1 MEKLI
6 IQQNRRHG
14 RLSKF
19 VKSTG
24 ETLTIGRSFNNDVV
38 LSDHFIAAEQVRFN
52 YEQGQW
58 NLKVLDDINPVLLND
73 KPVDGGVATIKSGDQ
88 LTLGRTR
95 LILLLSNHTVEHT
108 RKLMLSNWRFHKGL
122 RFALPLVML
131 LLSALLDM
139 FTDYQEITGKIRWG
153 ELLGGGLTYI
163 LFIVLWSGCWALVGR
178 LLRHSP
184 NFFAQLFYTSLTMAV
199 FNIGVLFSGYAEYA
213 TTNDIFGNV
222 IEWGFLLFILTL
234 LLKYNLTYASELKK
248 RGWISFSVI
257 AISMLFVFS
266 MWYLKQDDFN
276 SRPDYSK
283 TLKPPLAKWSTD
295 KSIELYLQRIDIQ
308 FNKVKSVALKETAE

>member
-14 RLSKF
+14 RLSEF

-24 ETLTIGRSFNNDVV
+24 ETLTLGRSFNNDVI

-58 NLKVLDDINPVLLND
+58 TLKVLDDTNPVLLND
-73 KPVDGGVATIKSGDQ
+73 KPVDGDVVTIKSGDQ
-88 LTLGRTR
+88 LTLGRTH

-131 LLSALLDM
+131 LLSALLDV

-163 LFIVLWSGCWALVGR
+163 LLIVLWSGCWALVGR
-178 LLRHSP
+178 LLRHRP

-199 FNIGVLFSGYAEYA
+199 LNIGVLFSGYAEYA
-213 TTNDIFGNV
+213 TTNEMFGNV
-222 IEWGFLLFILTL
+222 IEWGFLLFIFTL

-257 AISMLFVFS
+257 AASMLFVFS
-266 MWYLKQDDFN
+266 MWYLKQHDFN

-295 KSIELYLQRIDIQ
+295 KSLELYLQRIDIQ